1 MMYRNLEAE
10 IVRRK
15 ISKEEIA
22 KAIGKS
28 YVTFTL
34 KLSGKSSFFYDE
46 AVAIQEKYFPD
57 CDLKI
62 LFMKSDDDA
71 DRKGA

>member
-1 MMYRNLEAE
+1 MYRNLEAE

-34 KLSGKSSFFYDE
+34 KLSGKSSFF
-46 AVAIQEKYFPD
+46 
-57 CDLKI
+57 L
-62 LFMKSDDDA
+62 
-71 DRKGA
+71 